1 MPAPQRCIYVC
12 VSTFRNKS
20 FMSLDI
26 RACMHICLCMAI
38 TVYVVNIFKS
48 EFYVTSMILKDGF
61 NS

>member
-1 MPAPQRCIYVC
+1 
-12 VSTFRNKS
+12 
-20 FMSLDI
+20 MSLDI